1 MPVVNTYYN
10 QFGIRSVLPWQI
22 DLMSMNDDE
31 VLRGRNLVYCAPTGI
46 GKSLV
51 YELLMLRR
59 IQHWKG
65 QCLIVLPFISLIEE
79 KKSYLSSLCERNGIY
94 VDCYFGGGS
103 QRLDPRIDVRMIW
116 RGMTRQIAIS
126 TVEKANLVINRCI
139 MEGTVAHFV
148 ISNPQTPAI
157 NMLIVDEAQTLEG
170 ERGYLLELLVLKL
183 RSFNPRMQIV
193 FLSATLPN
201 PHAIGRWLDAA
212 VYLYD
217 EHRSQCDEK
226 RETLEEYVVM
236 GGDVCLLGGEV
247 MGGDGFSRSD
257 VVVSGDGFSRGDE
270 AVSGDVPSPTTT
282 TMCDNVSSHNHTTMS
297 DDAPSSN
304 HPVVR
309 FGSVDHNTS
318 LVKLVQWLFAKKA
331 VHTILVF
338 APTKNRCEKIVRLL
352 LPFMVLDP
360 LHHDS

>member
-1 MPVVNTYYN
+1 
-10 QFGIRSVLPWQI
+10 
-22 DLMSMNDDE
+22 
-31 VLRGRNLVYCAPTGI
+31 
-46 GKSLV
+46 
-51 YELLMLRR
+51 
-59 IQHWKG
+59 
-65 QCLIVLPFISLIEE
+65 
-79 KKSYLSSLCERNGIY
+79 
-94 VDCYFGGGS
+94 
-103 QRLDPRIDVRMIW
+103 
-116 RGMTRQIAIS
+116 
-126 TVEKANLVINRCI
+126 
-139 MEGTVAHFV
+139 MEGTVTHFV

-217 EHRSQCDEK
+217 ERRSQCDEK

-247 MGGDGFSRSD
+247 LGGDGNCRSD
-257 VVVSGDGFSRGDE
+257 EVVSGDGNSRSDK

-282 TMCDNVSSHNHTTMS
+282 TMRDNVSSHNHTTMS

-318 LVKLVQWLFAKKA
+318 LVKLVQWLFAEKA

-352 LPFMVLDP
+352 LPFMVRYP

>member
-1 MPVVNTYYN
+1 
-10 QFGIRSVLPWQI
+10 
-22 DLMSMNDDE
+22 
-31 VLRGRNLVYCAPTGI
+31 
-46 GKSLV
+46 
-51 YELLMLRR
+51 
-59 IQHWKG
+59 
-65 QCLIVLPFISLIEE
+65 
-79 KKSYLSSLCERNGIY
+79 
-94 VDCYFGGGS
+94 
-103 QRLDPRIDVRMIW
+103 
-116 RGMTRQIAIS
+116 
-126 TVEKANLVINRCI
+126 

-217 EHRSQCDEK
+217 ERRSQCDEK

-247 MGGDGFSRSD
+247 LGGDGFSRSD
-257 VVVSGDGFSRGDE
+257 VVVSGDGNSRGDE

-282 TMCDNVSSHNHTTMS
+282 TMRDNVSSHNHTTMS
-297 DDAPSSN
+297 DDAPSPN

>member
-1 MPVVNTYYN
+1 
-10 QFGIRSVLPWQI
+10 
-22 DLMSMNDDE
+22 
-31 VLRGRNLVYCAPTGI
+31 
-46 GKSLV
+46 
-51 YELLMLRR
+51 
-59 IQHWKG
+59 
-65 QCLIVLPFISLIEE
+65 
-79 KKSYLSSLCERNGIY
+79 
-94 VDCYFGGGS
+94 
-103 QRLDPRIDVRMIW
+103 
-116 RGMTRQIAIS
+116 
-126 TVEKANLVINRCI
+126 
-139 MEGTVAHFV
+139 MEGTVNHSFV
-148 ISNPQTPAI
+148 PNPQTPEI

-217 EHRSQCDEK
+217 ERRSQCDEK

-236 GGDVCLLGGEV
+236 GGDVCLLGGDGNCRSDEV
-247 MGGDGFSRSD
+247 VSVDGNSRS
-257 VVVSGDGFSRGDE
+257 DE

>member
-1 MPVVNTYYN
+1 
-10 QFGIRSVLPWQI
+10 
-22 DLMSMNDDE
+22 
-31 VLRGRNLVYCAPTGI
+31 
-46 GKSLV
+46 
-51 YELLMLRR
+51 
-59 IQHWKG
+59 
-65 QCLIVLPFISLIEE
+65 
-79 KKSYLSSLCERNGIY
+79 
-94 VDCYFGGGS
+94 
-103 QRLDPRIDVRMIW
+103 
-116 RGMTRQIAIS
+116 
-126 TVEKANLVINRCI
+126 
-139 MEGTVAHFV
+139 MEGTVTHFV

-247 MGGDGFSRSD
+247 LGGDGNCRSD
-257 VVVSGDGFSRGDE
+257 EVVSGDGNSRSDK

-282 TMCDNVSSHNHTTMS
+282 TMRDNVSSHNHTTMS

-318 LVKLVQWLFAKKA
+318 LVKLVQWLIAEKA
-331 VHTILVF
+331 VHTVLVF

-352 LPFMVLDP
+352 LPFMVRYP

>member
-1 MPVVNTYYN
+1 
-10 QFGIRSVLPWQI
+10 
-22 DLMSMNDDE
+22 
-31 VLRGRNLVYCAPTGI
+31 
-46 GKSLV
+46 
-51 YELLMLRR
+51 
-59 IQHWKG
+59 
-65 QCLIVLPFISLIEE
+65 
-79 KKSYLSSLCERNGIY
+79 
-94 VDCYFGGGS
+94 
-103 QRLDPRIDVRMIW
+103 
-116 RGMTRQIAIS
+116 
-126 TVEKANLVINRCI
+126 
-139 MEGTVAHFV
+139 MEGTVNHSFV
-148 ISNPQTPAI
+148 PNPQTPAI

-217 EHRSQCDEK
+217 ERRSQCDEK

-247 MGGDGFSRSD
+247 LGGDGNCRSDEVVSVDGNSRSD
-257 VVVSGDGFSRGDE
+257 K

-297 DDAPSSN
+297 DDAPSPN

>member
-1 MPVVNTYYN
+1 
-10 QFGIRSVLPWQI
+10 
-22 DLMSMNDDE
+22 
-31 VLRGRNLVYCAPTGI
+31 
-46 GKSLV
+46 
-51 YELLMLRR
+51 
-59 IQHWKG
+59 
-65 QCLIVLPFISLIEE
+65 
-79 KKSYLSSLCERNGIY
+79 
-94 VDCYFGGGS
+94 
-103 QRLDPRIDVRMIW
+103 
-116 RGMTRQIAIS
+116 
-126 TVEKANLVINRCI
+126 

-217 EHRSQCDEK
+217 ERRSQCDEK

-247 MGGDGFSRSD
+247 LGGDGNCRSD
-257 VVVSGDGFSRGDE
+257 GVVSGDGNSRSDK

-282 TMCDNVSSHNHTTMS
+282 TMRDNVSSHNHTTMS
-297 DDAPSSN
+297 DDAPSPN

>member
-1 MPVVNTYYN
+1 
-10 QFGIRSVLPWQI
+10 
-22 DLMSMNDDE
+22 MNH
-31 VLRGRNLVYCAPTGI
+31 
-46 GKSLV
+46 S
-51 YELLMLRR
+51 
-59 IQHWKG
+59 
-65 QCLIVLPFISLIEE
+65 
-79 KKSYLSSLCERNGIY
+79 
-94 VDCYFGGGS
+94 
-103 QRLDPRIDVRMIW
+103 
-116 RGMTRQIAIS
+116 
-126 TVEKANLVINRCI
+126 
-139 MEGTVAHFV
+139 FV
-148 ISNPQTPAI
+148 PNPQTPAI

-217 EHRSQCDEK
+217 ERRSQCDEK

-247 MGGDGFSRSD
+247 LGGDGNSRSD
-257 VVVSGDGFSRGDE
+257 K

-282 TMCDNVSSHNHTTMS
+282 TMRDNVSSHNHTTMS
-297 DDAPSSN
+297 DDAPSPN

>member
-1 MPVVNTYYN
+1 
-10 QFGIRSVLPWQI
+10 
-22 DLMSMNDDE
+22 
-31 VLRGRNLVYCAPTGI
+31 
-46 GKSLV
+46 
-51 YELLMLRR
+51 
-59 IQHWKG
+59 
-65 QCLIVLPFISLIEE
+65 
-79 KKSYLSSLCERNGIY
+79 
-94 VDCYFGGGS
+94 
-103 QRLDPRIDVRMIW
+103 
-116 RGMTRQIAIS
+116 
-126 TVEKANLVINRCI
+126 
-139 MEGTVAHFV
+139 MEGTVNHSFV
-148 ISNPQTPAI
+148 PNPQTPAI

-217 EHRSQCDEK
+217 ERRSQCDEK

-247 MGGDGFSRSD
+247 LGGDEFSRSD
-257 VVVSGDGFSRGDE
+257 VVVSGDGNSRGDE

>member
-1 MPVVNTYYN
+1 
-10 QFGIRSVLPWQI
+10 
-22 DLMSMNDDE
+22 
-31 VLRGRNLVYCAPTGI
+31 
-46 GKSLV
+46 
-51 YELLMLRR
+51 
-59 IQHWKG
+59 
-65 QCLIVLPFISLIEE
+65 
-79 KKSYLSSLCERNGIY
+79 
-94 VDCYFGGGS
+94 
-103 QRLDPRIDVRMIW
+103 
-116 RGMTRQIAIS
+116 
-126 TVEKANLVINRCI
+126 
-139 MEGTVAHFV
+139 MEGTVNHSFV
-148 ISNPQTPAI
+148 PNPQTPAI

-217 EHRSQCDEK
+217 ERRSQCDEK

-247 MGGDGFSRSD
+247 LGGDGNCRSD
-257 VVVSGDGFSRGDE
+257 EVVSGDGNSRSDK

-282 TMCDNVSSHNHTTMS
+282 TMRDNVSSHNHTTMS
-297 DDAPSSN
+297 DDALSPN

-338 APTKNRCEKIVRLL
+338 APTKNRCEKIVRL
-352 LPFMVLDP
+352 PFMVLDP

>member
-1 MPVVNTYYN
+1 
-10 QFGIRSVLPWQI
+10 
-22 DLMSMNDDE
+22 
-31 VLRGRNLVYCAPTGI
+31 
-46 GKSLV
+46 
-51 YELLMLRR
+51 
-59 IQHWKG
+59 
-65 QCLIVLPFISLIEE
+65 
-79 KKSYLSSLCERNGIY
+79 
-94 VDCYFGGGS
+94 
-103 QRLDPRIDVRMIW
+103 
-116 RGMTRQIAIS
+116 
-126 TVEKANLVINRCI
+126 
-139 MEGTVAHFV
+139 
-148 ISNPQTPAI
+148 
-157 NMLIVDEAQTLEG
+157 MLIVDEAQTLEG

-217 EHRSQCDEK
+217 ERRSQCDEK

-247 MGGDGFSRSD
+247 LGGDGNSRSD
-257 VVVSGDGFSRGDE
+257 K

-282 TMCDNVSSHNHTTMS
+282 TMRDNVSSHNHTTMS
-297 DDAPSSN
+297 DDAPSPN

>member
-1 MPVVNTYYN
+1 
-10 QFGIRSVLPWQI
+10 
-22 DLMSMNDDE
+22 
-31 VLRGRNLVYCAPTGI
+31 
-46 GKSLV
+46 
-51 YELLMLRR
+51 
-59 IQHWKG
+59 
-65 QCLIVLPFISLIEE
+65 
-79 KKSYLSSLCERNGIY
+79 
-94 VDCYFGGGS
+94 
-103 QRLDPRIDVRMIW
+103 
-116 RGMTRQIAIS
+116 
-126 TVEKANLVINRCI
+126 
-139 MEGTVAHFV
+139 MEGTVNHSFV
-148 ISNPQTPAI
+148 PNPQTPAI

-217 EHRSQCDEK
+217 ERRSQCDEK

-236 GGDVCLLGGEV
+236 GGDVCLLGG
-247 MGGDGFSRSD
+247 DGFSRSD
-257 VVVSGDGFSRGDE
+257 VVVSGDGNSRGDE

-297 DDAPSSN
+297 DDAPSPN

-318 LVKLVQWLFAKKA
+318 LVKLVQWLFAEKA